1 MVLGGS
7 VHFLEFLIG
16 NSYISSG
23 NITRDRALE
32 EKKSKEFVKTEGEKE
47 IYREKGDA
55 QKKHVS

>member
-23 NITRDRALE
+23 NVTRDRALE
-32 EKKSKEFVKTEGEKE
+32 EKKIKRICENRGRKRN
-47 IYREKGDA
+47 I
-55 QKKHVS
+55 